1 MTDNEILCLMRE
13 EPPQGQ
19 RALFD
24 KYYSYVYYIVNSII
38 NGFGSP
44 DDSEECVIDVFASVM
59 MKLVPDEGCSL
70 KSYVGTV
77 ARNAAI
83 SMKRR
88 LAVKTGRDISADEE
102 SMAELADSEDIE
114 KNTENSAMSE
124 LLLEKISELGVPDS
138 IIIIQKYYY
147 DRNSKEIAEMVGMT
161 PSAVRVRAGRAM
173 KRLKKLLE
181 ADGIDL

>member
-102 SMAELADSEDIE
+102 SCYQDYF
-114 KNTENSAMSE
+114 
-124 LLLEKISELGVPDS
+124 V
-138 IIIIQKYYY
+138 
-147 DRNSKEIAEMVGMT
+147 
-161 PSAVRVRAGRAM
+161 
-173 KRLKKLLE
+173 
-181 ADGIDL
+181 